1 VSESYDGPALADALH
16 RAHHRTA
23 RDEALLRQHEIA
35 NNLWIEKTDWVQQ
48 TAQDSELGLHRADAL
63 RLRIENYEALLRQ
76 ALEAS
81 QALIDRWD
89 SPDWKD
95 LPHTGTYILQLRKL
109 VVALEQRLGEK
120 G

>member
-1 VSESYDGPALADALH
+1 MNYDGPALADALH

-23 RDEALLRQHEIA
+23 RD
-35 NNLWIEKTDWVQQ
+35 
-48 TAQDSELGLHRADAL
+48 
-63 RLRIENYEALLRQ
+63 EALLRQ

-95 LPHTGTYILQLRKL
+95 LPHTGTYILQLRK
-109 VVALEQRLGEK
+109 VAVALEQRLGER